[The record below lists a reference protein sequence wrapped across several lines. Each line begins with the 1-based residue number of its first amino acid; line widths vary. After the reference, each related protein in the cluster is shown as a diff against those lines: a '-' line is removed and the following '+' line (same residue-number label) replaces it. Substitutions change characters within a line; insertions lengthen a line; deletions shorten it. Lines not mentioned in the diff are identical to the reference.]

1 MDQTLAALFNC
12 VEVEWHNEPAHSR
25 AFELFT

>member
-12 VEVEWHNEPAHSR
+12 VELGWHSAPAHFC
-25 AFELFT
+25 AFELFN